1 MQKETIATHF
11 GYDAKANLGS
21 MAVPIHLATAYDF
34 GDAQT
39 AANRFALKELGLIYT
54 RLSNPTTNIFESRI
68 AALEG
73 GVAGVATS
81 SGQSALFGALVNL
94 AGAGDEIIYSDKVYG
109 GTMTLISVNLKRLGI
124 NSKTFDAENPQNLA
138 DLITDKTKAIVF
150 ETLSNP
156 QISVAK
162 IDEIVKIA
170 DKFGIV
176 TIADNTVAT
185 PIIFTPIAHGADV
198 ITHSASKYIS
208 GQGLSIAGVAISA
221 KSLNKK
227 LVGNAR
233 YPYYNEPDEGYH
245 GLILANLAENFDL
258 FSLRFKISVLRDFGM
273 TLSPFN
279 AFQLI
284 QGLETLDVRVR
295 RHSQNALKIAEFLEN
310 HPKVKSVN
318 YPGLKSS
325 KFYDYVNTNFT
336 DGLCSGLLCFDV
348 GDFKTAK
355 NVADNT
361 NIFSIVVNIGDSKSL
376 ISHSASTTHSQL
388 SEAELQQAGISQ
400 GLIRLSIGL
409 ENADD
414 LIADLDGALK

>member
-11 GYDAKANLGS
+11 GYDTKANLGS
-21 MAVPIHLATAYDF
+21 MAVPIYPSTAYDF

-39 AANRFALKELGLIYT
+39 AANRFALKELGPIYT
-54 RLSNPTTNIFESRI
+54 RLANPTTDIFASRI

-81 SGQSALFGALVNL
+81 SGQAALFGTILNL

-109 GTMTLISVNLKRLGI
+109 GTTTLIGVNLKRLGI
-124 NSKTFDAENPQNLA
+124 NSKVFDSENPQNLES
-138 DLITDKTKAIVF
+138 LITDKTKAIIF

-185 PIIFTPIAHGADV
+185 PIIFTPITHGVDV
-198 ITHSASKYIS
+198 VTHSASKYIS
-208 GQGLSIAGVAISA
+208 GQGLSIAGAAISA

-245 GLILANLAENFDL
+245 GLVLANLAENFDL
-258 FSLRFKISVLRDFGM
+258 FSLRFTITILRDFGI

-295 RHSQNALKIAEFLEN
+295 RHSQNALKIAEFLQS

-325 KFYDYVNTNFT
+325 KFYDYVSTNFT

-348 GDFKTAK
+348 GDFETAK
-355 NVADNT
+355 HVSNNT
-361 NIFSIVVNIGDSKSL
+361 NLFSIVVNIGDSKSL
-376 ISHSASTTHSQL
+376 ITHPASTTHSQL
-388 SEAELQQAGISQ
+388 SEAKLQQAGISQ
-400 GLIRLSIGL
+400 GLIRLSVGL

-414 LIADLDGALK
+414 LIADLERALK

>member
-39 AANRFALKELGLIYT
+39 AANRFALKELGPIYT
-54 RLSNPTTNIFESRI
+54 RLSNPTTEIFESRI

-233 YPYYNEPDEGYH
+233 YQYYNEPDEGYH
-245 GLILANLAENFDL
+245 GLVLANLAENFDL

-295 RHSQNALKIAEFLEN
+295 RHSQNALKIAEFLEK

-325 KFYDYVNTNFT
+325 KFYDYVNKNFT

>member
-1 MQKETIATHF
+1 M
-11 GYDAKANLGS
+11 
-21 MAVPIHLATAYDF
+21 
-34 GDAQT
+34 
-39 AANRFALKELGLIYT
+39 
-54 RLSNPTTNIFESRI
+54 
-68 AALEG
+68 
-73 GVAGVATS
+73 
-81 SGQSALFGALVNL
+81 
-94 AGAGDEIIYSDKVYG
+94 
-109 GTMTLISVNLKRLGI
+109 NLKRLGI
-124 NSKTFDAENPQNLA
+124 NSKVFDSENPQNLES
-138 DLITDKTKAIVF
+138 LITDKTKAIIF

-185 PIIFTPIAHGADV
+185 PIIFTPITHGVDV
-198 ITHSASKYIS
+198 VTHSASKYIS
-208 GQGLSIAGVAISA
+208 GQGLSIAGAASSA

-245 GLILANLAENFDL
+245 GLVLANLAENFDL
-258 FSLRFKISVLRDFGM
+258 FSLRFTITILRDFGI

-295 RHSQNALKIAEFLEN
+295 RHSQNALKIAEFLQS

-325 KFYDYVNTNFT
+325 KFYDYVSANFT

-348 GDFKTAK
+348 GDFETAK
-355 NVADNT
+355 HVSNNT
-361 NIFSIVVNIGDSKSL
+361 NLFSIVVNIGDSKSL
-376 ISHSASTTHSQL
+376 ITHPASTTHSQL
-388 SEAELQQAGISQ
+388 SEAKLQQAGISQ
-400 GLIRLSIGL
+400 GLIRLSVGL

-414 LIADLDGALK
+414 LIADLERALK

>member
-11 GYDAKANLGS
+11 GYNPKANLGS
-21 MAVPIHLATAYDF
+21 MAVPIHLTTAYDF

-39 AANRFALKELGLIYT
+39 AANRFALKELGPIYT
-54 RLSNPTTNIFESRI
+54 RLANPTTDIFASRI

-81 SGQSALFGALVNL
+81 SGQAALFGTILNL

-109 GTMTLISVNLKRLGI
+109 GTTTLIDVSLKRIGI
-124 NSKTFDAENPQNLA
+124 NSKVFDSENPQNLER
-138 DLITDKTKAIVF
+138 LITDKTKAIIF

-170 DKFGIV
+170 DKFGVV

-185 PIIFTPIAHGADV
+185 PIIFTPITHGVDV
-198 ITHSASKYIS
+198 VTHSASKYIS
-208 GQGLSIAGVAISA
+208 GQGLSIAGAAISA

-233 YPYYNEPDEGYH
+233 YPYYNKPDEGYH
-245 GLILANLAENFDL
+245 GLVLANLAENFDL
-258 FSLRFKISVLRDFGM
+258 FSLRFAITILRDFGM

-325 KFYDYVNTNFT
+325 KFYDYVSKNFT

-355 NVADNT
+355 DVSNSVDL
-361 NIFSIVVNIGDSKSL
+361 FSIVVNIGDSKSL
-376 ISHSASTTHSQL
+376 ITHPASTTHSQL
-388 SEAELQQAGISQ
+388 SETELQQAGISQ
-400 GLIRLSIGL
+400 GLIRLSVGL

-414 LIADLDGALK
+414 LIADLERALK

>member
-39 AANRFALKELGLIYT
+39 AANRFALKELGPIYT
-54 RLSNPTTNIFESRI
+54 RLSNPTTEIFESRI

-81 SGQSALFGALVNL
+81 SGQSALFGALLNL

-124 NSKTFDAENPQNLA
+124 NSKTFDAENTQNLA

-233 YPYYNEPDEGYH
+233 YQYYNESDEGYH
-245 GLILANLAENFDL
+245 GLVLANLAENFDL

-295 RHSQNALKIAEFLEN
+295 RHSQNALKIAEFLEK

-318 YPGLKSS
+318 YPGLNSS
-325 KFYDYVNTNFT
+325 KFYDYVNKNFT

-348 GDFKTAK
+348 GNFKTAK

>member
-11 GYDAKANLGS
+11 GYDTKVNLGS
-21 MAVPIHLATAYDF
+21 MAVPIYPSTAYDF

-39 AANRFALKELGLIYT
+39 AANRFALKELGPIYT
-54 RLSNPTTNIFESRI
+54 RLANPTTDIFASRI

-81 SGQSALFGALVNL
+81 SGQAALFGTILNL

-109 GTMTLISVNLKRLGI
+109 GTTTLIGVNLKRLGI
-124 NSKTFDAENPQNLA
+124 NSKVFDSENPQNLES
-138 DLITDKTKAIVF
+138 LITDKTKAIIF

-185 PIIFTPIAHGADV
+185 PIIFTPITHGVDV
-198 ITHSASKYIS
+198 VTHSASKYIS
-208 GQGLSIAGVAISA
+208 GQGLSIAGAAISA

-233 YPYYNEPDEGYH
+233 YPYYNERDEGYH
-245 GLILANLAENFDL
+245 GLVLANLAENFDL
-258 FSLRFKISVLRDFGM
+258 FSLRFTITILRDFGI

-284 QGLETLDVRVR
+284 QGLETLDVRMR
-295 RHSQNALKIAEFLEN
+295 RHSQNALKIAEFLQS

-325 KFYDYVNTNFT
+325 KFYDYVSANFT

-348 GDFKTAK
+348 GDFETAK
-355 NVADNT
+355 HVSNNT
-361 NIFSIVVNIGDSKSL
+361 NLFSIVVNIGDSKSL
-376 ISHSASTTHSQL
+376 ITHPASTTHSQL
-388 SEAELQQAGISQ
+388 SEAKLQQAGISQ
-400 GLIRLSIGL
+400 GLIRLSVGL

-414 LIADLDGALK
+414 LIADLERALK